1 MDSLTPTATSTSNEQ
16 TGDTIMTKSNTNKQ
30 KREPKLGET
39 SPSFPPPKSY
49 QFVTPDQ
56 TQETNNPTKKTR
68 KGTVAEETEKST
80 IGTKITTN
88 SNSTGQTAKVNGQ
101 NLTKLETLRN
111 VTKTV
116 EKLKLEAK
124 MQAEELDATHEERF
138 RNKRVRGKDNVTKNP
153 SQYEKENSGVA
164 IRSKEKAGNENKP
177 IDISDSTLVQELSKH
192 LSQEHLPSL
201 ADIEINKEKRLVS
214 PIGFESDIETPRAAE
229 QTATDYTGISI
240 DIPLIGKENVSGGF
254 EIANKELINFSLSKI
269 ETPIET
275 EKLLST
281 DDTGTVPDVASEISK
296 LFDEF
301 LRDNP
306 EVIDI
311 LVDTISKNINENF
324 AKDAHKLL
332 GTKIAA
338 ENRKFLTEILDLL
351 KTKTEEVKSKD
362 MIQATMTEL
371 LAQYGIGGTQN
382 GQLLNSIKET
392 LAEIKDKEDNEFRG
406 QPNIIHF
413 DVGRKIEIEDWLE
426 KFKDVM
432 NDKRASIDKQVSQLK
447 LLTDGAANAWIKD
460 KLKAMKYEEKKM
472 SGELTYEWFEELLK
486 RMKDQ
491 FTNLNPWTGELNF
504 QSLKP
509 KVSEDVQEFYSR
521 VYLEGRKLDKS
532 DQDIANVFLRG
543 LPISYQYHVLN
554 QKPQKSSAYM
564 EAAQTY
570 ESMCRLG
577 GAEGALVQPDT
588 IKIATISGISPL
600 NETITATTTAVD
612 EKARQMITE
621 LSEALKIMGR
631 SIDKNEND
639 NKQLRKEIKIDHGN
653 KNLNFSN
660 YGSAVV
666 MCSHCNELGHTEDI
680 CQTHTA
686 YDWNNIQGNGNYD
699 FTK

>member
-1 MDSLTPTATSTSNEQ
+1 
-16 TGDTIMTKSNTNKQ
+16 
-30 KREPKLGET
+30 
-39 SPSFPPPKSY
+39 
-49 QFVTPDQ
+49 
-56 TQETNNPTKKTR
+56 
-68 KGTVAEETEKST
+68 
-80 IGTKITTN
+80 
-88 SNSTGQTAKVNGQ
+88 
-101 NLTKLETLRN
+101 
-111 VTKTV
+111 
-116 EKLKLEAK
+116 
-124 MQAEELDATHEERF
+124 MQAEELDATHQERF

-192 LSQEHLPSL
+192 LSQDHLPSL

-214 PIGFESDIETPRAAE
+214 PIGFESDIETPQAAE
-229 QTATDYTGISI
+229 QTTTDYTGISI
-240 DIPLIGKENVSGGF
+240 DIPLIDKENVSGGF
-254 EIANKELINFSLSKI
+254 EIANKELINFSLSKL

-301 LRDNP
+301 LTNNP
-306 EVIDI
+306 EVMDI

-351 KTKTEEVKSKD
+351 KTKTEAVKSKD

-413 DVGRKIEIEDWLE
+413 DVRRKIEFEDWLE

-509 KVSEDVQEFYSR
+509 
-521 VYLEGRKLDKS
+521 
-532 DQDIANVFLRG
+532 
-543 LPISYQYHVLN
+543 
-554 QKPQKSSAYM
+554 
-564 EAAQTY
+564 
-570 ESMCRLG
+570 
-577 GAEGALVQPDT
+577 
-588 IKIATISGISPL
+588 
-600 NETITATTTAVD
+600 
-612 EKARQMITE
+612 
-621 LSEALKIMGR
+621 
-631 SIDKNEND
+631 
-639 NKQLRKEIKIDHGN
+639 
-653 KNLNFSN
+653 
-660 YGSAVV
+660 
-666 MCSHCNELGHTEDI
+666 
-680 CQTHTA
+680 
-686 YDWNNIQGNGNYD
+686 
-699 FTK
+699 

>member
-1 MDSLTPTATSTSNEQ
+1 
-16 TGDTIMTKSNTNKQ
+16 MTKSNTNKQ

-56 TQETNNPTKKTR
+56 TQEKNNPTKGTQ
-68 KGTVAEETEKST
+68 KGTIAEETEKST

-88 SNSTGQTAKVNGQ
+88 SNSAGQTAKVNRQ

-116 EKLKLEAK
+116 GILKLEAK

-138 RNKRVRGKDNVTKNP
+138 RNKRVRGNVNVTKDP
-153 SQYEKENSGVA
+153 GQYEKDNSGVA

-177 IDISDSTLVQELSKH
+177 IDISDSTLVQELSKQT
-192 LSQEHLPSL
+192 LSQDHLLSL
-201 ADIEINKEKRLVS
+201 ADTEIDKEKRLVS

-254 EIANKELINFSLSKI
+254 ENANKELINFSLSKT

-275 EKLLST
+275 EKLLSA
-281 DDTGTVPDVASEISK
+281 DDTGTVQDVASEISK

-311 LVDTISKNINENF
+311 LVGTISKSINENF
-324 AKDAHKLL
+324 AKDVHKLL
-332 GTKIAA
+332 GTKVAV
-338 ENRKFLTEILDLL
+338 ENRKFVTEILDLL

-362 MIQATMTEL
+362 TIQATMTEL
-371 LAQYGIGGTQN
+371 LVQYGIGGTQN
-382 GQLLNSIKET
+382 GQFLNSIKET

-413 DVGRKIEIEDWLE
+413 DVGRKIEIEGWLE
-426 KFKDVM
+426 KFKDVL

-447 LLTDGAANAWIKD
+447 LLTDVAANAWLKD
-460 KLKAMKYEEKKM
+460 YLKAMKYEEKKM
-472 SGELTYEWFEELLK
+472 NGKLTCEWFEELLK

-491 FTNLNPWTGELNF
+491 FTNLNPWAGELNF
-504 QSLKP
+504 QSLKCE
-509 KVSEDVQEFYSR
+509 VSEGVQEFYSR

-543 LPISYQYHVLN
+543 LPISYQYHVIN
-554 QKPQKSSAYM
+554 QKPQKSSEYM
-564 EAAQTY
+564 EAAWTY

-577 GAEGALVQPDT
+577 GAEGALVQPST
-588 IKIATISGISPL
+588 VKIDTISGISSL
-600 NETITATTTAVD
+600 NEAITATTTAVD

-639 NKQLRKEIKIDHGN
+639 NKLAEEGN
-653 KNLNFSN
+653 
-660 YGSAVV
+660 
-666 MCSHCNELGHTEDI
+666 
-680 CQTHTA
+680 
-686 YDWNNIQGNGNYD
+686 
-699 FTK
+699 